1 MAIQTINIGNIAN
14 DGTGDDLRVAFQK
27 VNDNFEE
34 LNSVAFVDTT
44 DAVNIGSAGQ
54 GLFVSKDGDTLQFKK
69 IVAGSNTT
77 FSTTDSTI
85 TINSSGGL
93 DNILVLSDNG
103 SLTVDS
109 ILRIEGGELI
119 STRVSPASSTL
130 FVELDNTGILE
141 YDIAPKLSANLDANS
156 KNIVSAGTI
165 SANTFIGPL
174 EGLVNNIDVEE
185 IAYHNQNLDL
195 GAIFDSFDN
204 LIDFLA
210 NNSDI
215 DLGSFTDPADFTFNF
230 GSI

>member
-44 DAVNIGSAGQ
+44 NAVNLGSAGQ
-54 GLFVSKDGDTLQFKK
+54 GLFVGKDGDTLQFKS
-69 IVAGSNTT
+69 IVAGSNTS
-77 FSTTDSTI
+77 FSTTNNTI
-85 TINSSGGL
+85 TINSAGGL

-119 STRVSPASSTL
+119 NTRVSPASSTL
-130 FVELDNTGILE
+130 FVELENTGILE
-141 YDIAPKLSANLDANS
+141 YDIAPKLSANLDANN
-156 KNIVSAGTI
+156 KNIISAGTI

-174 EGLVNNIDVEE
+174 EGLVNNVDIAE

-195 GAIFDSFDN
+195 GNIFDSFDN

-215 DLGSFTDPADFTFNF
+215 NFGSFTDPADFTFEF